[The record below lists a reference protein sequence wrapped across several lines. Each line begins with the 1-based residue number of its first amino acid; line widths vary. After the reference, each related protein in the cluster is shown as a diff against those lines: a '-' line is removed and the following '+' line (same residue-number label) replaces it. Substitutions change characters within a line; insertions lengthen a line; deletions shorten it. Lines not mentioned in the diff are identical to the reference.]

1 MGDPIKAER
10 TPKHFAA
17 VVSPALAAT
26 PFGTRPVPSTPAV
39 SFAMAEGVAQRT
51 YGNSANLFLLRSTA
65 IDSGKMFKPT
75 EFLPQN
81 PVEGSFS
88 TSHGHVGVIS
98 GPSISPCPGAINC
111 GVLPGPNAK
120 CSAELEGL
128 LEALADR
135 MANEFMNNPL
145 SFLLGFKSAHDK
157 VVADLVVEKGKGY
170 WDSIKGGAQWVWG
183 GVTKSADYLANN
195 DIGTIAN
202 DAKEGVE
209 KAYDASVAFTT
220 DVMEAIDELSQLSL
234 DEIKAIIKD
243 WLRELL
249 DDLACSAQE
258 LLASMLADPKPMAEQ
273 LGEAAGAAEVHVAET
288 VVIAVAT
295 RGAGGAA
302 SKVGQLIGKTGNRIG
317 DLYERLKRATKK
329 PRGTKPSHDPK
340 PKPVPKKPTPE
351 QERPHDKDGVQGKEK
366 GEAKPNC
373 LNCALATPKPVNA
386 IYGAKLLSGG
396 QDLDFVLEAPLP
408 LAWQRTY
415 ASNNPNVS
423 WLGQGWSVPIGF
435 RLDVESQAIV
445 FVDLQGRRTSF
456 PDIAVGERFFSRY
469 EFTTLQ
475 RNQRNQY
482 EVIAPDGLRLI
493 FGLAPR
499 DQAALGEREVDEAHR
514 QQREA
519 LAWERLLASRAAQG
533 EEPLAAPESDPKG
546 LRPQADSLVLLGFI
560 DPNHNHLR
568 LHYAEDGLPYHL
580 DTSSG
585 RRLGFLF
592 DRSRPREPRLTH
604 VVELFGQPDAAG
616 HYPREQQQWLVK
628 YCYSA
633 EGDLVEVRD
642 GNGQVCRTFAWANH
656 MLMEHTEPGGLVS
669 RYEWDRLTPKGK
681 VLRNTLSNGQR
692 WTFVYDELARET
704 QVTDAEN
711 RVVLYRYDEDDR
723 LVGKVDALGGESRY
737 ELDPYGNLLASTDPA
752 GRTTR
757 FQYDARGNLTCL
769 IQPDGASYRFTWDET
784 WRKPTSI
791 TDPLGRT
798 TQYRYDTRGNL
809 VELVEPDGGR
819 TDYRLDARGLP
830 TALVDARGGV
840 KTFDFD
846 AQGRLLGYTDCSG
859 SRTGYAYDAHGNLV
873 SATDALGHTTQYRY
887 TRVNRRFRLSH
898 VRHADGGEERFAY
911 DPLGRLVA
919 HHDPLGRA
927 TRYRLDA
934 EGRPLERIDALG
946 HRLGYRYDLHGRL
959 ATLTNENGALYRFAW
974 DPLDRLV
981 AEQGFDGRR
990 IDYRYDAAGHL
1001 LESADGVPLGLPL
1014 LGEGSGAP
1022 ILRTRYAR
1030 DAMGRMLDKYS
1041 LKPDITGRPQVA
1053 HSRYAYDAAGQLVR
1067 ARNRQARVEL
1077 YYNQGGRLSRE
1088 VLRGRGGQFS
1098 ELQHRYDLLGNREA
1112 TVLPDGRTLNTLT
1125 YGSGHVHQI
1134 NLDFQTIC
1142 DFERDALH
1150 REVGRSQGAL
1160 FTQYSLDPLGR
1171 LLQSQARLQRE
1182 AAEPLVGPGADSP
1195 ASQGQRIARRYQYDL
1210 AGQLTALSD
1219 RRQGVTQYGYDALG
1233 RLRAALSPRGEE
1245 LFAFDPAHN
1254 LMEPDQAQRED
1265 VRARKTQ
1272 WTEEEWT
1279 AYVQANL
1286 HNPDFNPLLTPA
1298 EAASDPSTWGENR
1311 PNRLRVWQEHR
1322 YAYDQWGN
1330 CVEKKSGPNQVRH
1343 FEWDAEH
1350 RLSRATIETRKD
1362 RFVHQERWGYDYDP
1376 FGRRI
1381 AKYRLDRNSSRSPRP
1396 WQDPDARHF
1405 AWDGNRLLMERQ
1417 GQRQSLYVYEAPDS
1431 FVPLALVRS
1440 EGTLPAR
1447 EEDIPLPA
1455 EWLALKDL
1463 HPEQWAA
1470 TTGALQRKIEAKRQA
1485 KRERLGRSDDVEA
1498 QGDHGP
1504 AEILYF
1510 HTDHLGTPRELTDG
1524 GGRIVW
1530 SATYKAWGNAYV
1542 EHPAQPVR
1550 RVVGNTQL
1558 ETWEATSEPVQQN
1571 LRFQG
1576 QYFDGETG
1584 LHYNRFRYYDP
1595 DIGRFVSQ
1603 DPIGLLGGDNSYQYA
1618 PNPIGW
1624 IDPLGLNRFK
1634 RSKWGPCQKGTGLDY
1649 VVFQQDIDW
1658 DLAVKGKTNLE
1669 RAAEGGAPFI
1679 MKNGSPQ
1686 QVQLHHSRQQSV
1698 GPLFEVTTSTHR
1710 AGKGKGREAMHP
1722 YGNSK
1727 NPEFPVDRDA
1737 FDIDRKQY
1745 WKDRAAAEKIKRAGG
1760 C

>member
-1 MGDPIKAER
+1 MTDRLVITEVASEAEIAEAEAASR
-10 TPKHFAA
+10 GFELQDLAEQEAYLDGTQEKIDRLKTLGAEAGNEQVLETAEAHQTWVNAQRAELRRKRAEIEAAQAAA
-17 VVSPALAAT
+17 VQYNTVGKVTGQT
-26 PFGTRPVPSTPAV
+26 PSQAVDAQEANPEIDNRNYLEQARDGVKGSIDEWVESTGYNQG
-39 SFAMAEGVAQRT
+39 AMVA
-51 YGNSANLFLLRSTA
+51 
-65 IDSGKMFKPT
+65 
-75 EFLPQN
+75 
-81 PVEGSFS
+81 
-88 TSHGHVGVIS
+88 
-98 GPSISPCPGAINC
+98 GAI
-111 GVLPGPNAK
+111 A
-120 CSAELEGL
+120 SA
-128 LEALADR
+128 
-135 MANEFMNNPL
+135 
-145 SFLLGFKSAHDK
+145 
-157 VVADLVVEKGKGY
+157 
-170 WDSIKGGAQWVWG
+170 
-183 GVTKSADYLANN
+183 
-195 DIGTIAN
+195 
-202 DAKEGVE
+202 
-209 KAYDASVAFTT
+209 
-220 DVMEAIDELSQLSL
+220 
-234 DEIKAIIKD
+234 
-243 WLRELL
+243 
-249 DDLACSAQE
+249 
-258 LLASMLADPKPMAEQ
+258 
-273 LGEAAGAAEVHVAET
+273 AAEVFMPEAYWEL
-288 VVIAVAT
+288 IPI
-295 RGAGGAA
+295 G
-302 SKVGQLIGKTGNRIG
+302 KVGKILKKAGQVTGVIKDAEKAAEVGR
-317 DLYERLKRATKK
+317 DAKRL
-329 PRGTKPSHDPK
+329 P
-340 PKPVPKKPTPE
+340 
-351 QERPHDKDGVQGKEK
+351 
-366 GEAKPNC
+366 EAKKETGGQVKKEPEGKADDAC
-373 LNCALATPKPVNA
+373 LSCVTVPGTQPVNA
-386 IYGAKLLSGG
+386 LYGVKLLEGESE
-396 QDLDFVLEAPLP
+396 LDFVLEGPLP
-408 LAWQRTY
+408 LHWQRTY
-415 ASNNPNVS
+415 ASSNARRG
-423 WLGQGWSVPIGF
+423 WLGQGWTTPLSF
-435 RLDVESQAIV
+435 RLECRAKYIAYIDG
-445 FVDLQGRRTSF
+445 QGRKVRF
-456 PDIAVGERFFSRY
+456 PQLAIGERFFSKY
-469 EFTTLQ
+469 EHITLL
-475 RNQRNQY
+475 RSARDQY
-482 EVIAPDGLRLI
+482 EIIVADGLRMV
-493 FGLAPR
+493 FGLGTP
-499 DQAALGEREVDEAHR
+499 DR
-514 QQREA
+514 QR
-519 LAWERLLASRAAQG
+519 LAS
-533 EEPLAAPESDPKG
+533 LADVPGD
-546 LRPQADSLVLLGFI
+546 RPRTDSLVLLGFI

-616 HYPREQQQWLVK
+616 HYPRAQQQWLVE
-628 YCYSA
+628 YRYSA

-642 GNGQVCRTFAWANH
+642 GHGQVCRTFAWANH
-656 MLMEHTEPGGLVS
+656 MMVEHTEPGGLVS
-669 RYEWDRLTPKGK
+669 RYTWDRLHPRGK
-681 VLRNTLSNGQR
+681 VLSNTLAGGQAWR
-692 WTFVYDELARET
+692 FAYHVKEGWT
-704 QVTDAEN
+704 QVTDAGG
-711 RVVLYRYDEDDR
+711 RVTRYHYDCDHY
-723 LVGKVDALGGESRY
+723 LTGFTDALGGFTEYRR
-737 ELDPYGNLLASTDPA
+737 DGYGNLLMQVDPS
-752 GRTTR
+752 GRITR
-757 FQYDARGNLTCL
+757 FDYDPLGNLTCL

-784 WRKPTSI
+784 WRKPVSI

-798 TQYRYDTRGNL
+798 TQYRYDARGNL

-819 TDYRLDARGLP
+819 TEYRLDARGLP

-990 IDYRYDAAGHL
+990 IDYRYDPSGYL
-1001 LESADGVPLGLPL
+1001 LESADGVPLGAAL
-1014 LGEGSGAP
+1014 LGEGVTAS
-1022 ILRTRYAR
+1022 ILRTRYQR

-1182 AAEPLVGPGADSP
+1182 AAEPLVGTGADSP

-1286 HNPDFNPLLTPA
+1286 DNPDFNPLLTPA

-1322 YAYDQWGN
+1322 YAYDTWGN
-1330 CVEKKSGPNQVRH
+1330 CIEKKSGPNQVRH

-1350 RLSRATIETRKD
+1350 QLSRATIRRSNG

-1381 AKYRLDRNSSRSPRP
+1381 AKYRLDRNSTRSPRP

-1417 GQRQSLYVYEAPDS
+1417 GQRQSLYVYEAADS

-1440 EGTLPAR
+1440 EGTLPTP

-1498 QGDHGP
+1498 KGDHGP

-1510 HTDHLGTPRELTDG
+1510 HTDHLGTPRELTDDV
-1524 GGRIVW
+1524 GRIVW
-1530 SATYKAWGNAYV
+1530 SATYKAWGNADI

-1558 ETWEATSEPVQQN
+1558 EAWEATSDPVQQN

-1603 DPIGLLGGDNSYQYA
+1603 DPIGLAGGINNYQYA
-1618 PNPIGW
+1618 PNPVMW
-1624 IDPLGLNRFK
+1624 IDPLGLSGEKVVATKNRREALNK
-1634 RSKWGPCQKGTGLDY
+1634 ASDHAKVPRVSKGGTEYKMGDLNEKSRGGNCNCLKQMGVDSLGRYDEKTGAEFFDHPDGHPDMTGPGQPIHHKSPH
-1649 VVFQQDIDW
+1649 VH
-1658 DLAVKGKTNLE
+1658 A
-1669 RAAEGGAPFI
+1669 
-1679 MKNGSPQ
+1679 KNG
-1686 QVQLHHSRQQSV
+1686 
-1698 GPLFEVTTSTHR
+1698 
-1710 AGKGKGREAMHP
+1710 KGENLIFTYPGV
-1722 YGNSK
+1722 K
-1727 NPEFPVDRDA
+1727 NGL
-1737 FDIDRKQY
+1737 Q
-1745 WKDRAAAEKIKRAGG
+1745 
-1760 C
+1760 